1 MMLNQ
6 SLSLKII
13 LFVIVILAI
22 FAYVNFKAEE
32 KQMMLNS
39 RQTAKLLSSV
49 IDSGLNEAM
58 IEGKTYKV
66 QKMIESYRAI
76 ENIDKIRIF
85 APESGSILVDVDKKN
100 IGTVIERKYIDLL
113 NDIGYGERNY
123 KNSIFIKDDKKIL
136 SVVKPI
142 LNGPKCYQCHNPKKQ
157 VLGALDIDILVMDTF
172 ANIAETRFR
181 VIQFALL
188 AIIGTSLA
196 MTFLFIVL
204 VNRPTRKLLETMS
217 KIESG
222 DLNAKVRVANISEFG
237 QLAKSFN
244 SMAMK
249 IRKDIERLEVLHETA
264 KDLRSTNDLSKIEN
278 ITVQG
283 IIQALKFDR
292 VALLLISEENGSEQI
307 LEGRMGVGIAK
318 NVIQQVRIP
327 LNREYGILLD
337 TILDAKT
344 YNVKRGISD
353 AYLLP
358 EKDVKCWE
366 THQCEKIECP
376 AYHSDDLACWF
387 KSETHCR
394 NNIQI
399 SFADKTEVCCECSVI
414 KEAYGKKASLVL
426 MMFGSEAFV
435 TVPLMAQDKAI
446 GLIMVDNLY
455 SKRTITDEDIKG
467 LGIFASQAG
476 MAIENAKLYNKL
488 ENKIEIANEE
498 LRQKIASLMEM
509 KNFNDSILQNM
520 SNGLITVDLEGKIIY
535 FNSSAETILGYKAQ
549 EVKGNLIVDM
559 FSILASLAYQTL
571 HENKNFVFHE
581 IDVITKTGKNIPVEV
596 STLSLK
602 NDVDEATCVVL
613 ILTNLTER
621 KEMEKQIRRADK
633 LATLGQL
640 AAGIAHEIRNPLAG
654 ISGAVQILADDV
666 IETDSRKEIFDEI
679 LERIKSL
686 NDAINDFLRF
696 TRPAPLQLSP
706 TNVNEIIQSI
716 LFLINRQAETQG
728 ITIIEEYDDNLP
740 LIMADSEQLQQVIL
754 NIAINALQAIH
765 VSSSNGRIEA
775 KIRFKT
781 YQNVET
787 SQIAIEISDTGI
799 GIPPEKL
806 DQIFNPY
813 FTTKSEGT
821 GLGLSIAQRII
832 EEHHGIISVIS
843 EIGKGTTFRV
853 ILKNG

>member
-1 MMLNQ
+1 
-6 SLSLKII
+6 
-13 LFVIVILAI
+13 
-22 FAYVNFKAEE
+22 
-32 KQMMLNS
+32 
-39 RQTAKLLSSV
+39 
-49 IDSGLNEAM
+49 
-58 IEGKTYKV
+58 
-66 QKMIESYRAI
+66 
-76 ENIDKIRIF
+76 
-85 APESGSILVDVDKKN
+85 
-100 IGTVIERKYIDLL
+100 
-113 NDIGYGERNY
+113 
-123 KNSIFIKDDKKIL
+123 
-136 SVVKPI
+136 
-142 LNGPKCYQCHNPKKQ
+142 
-157 VLGALDIDILVMDTF
+157 
-172 ANIAETRFR
+172 
-181 VIQFALL
+181 
-188 AIIGTSLA
+188 
-196 MTFLFIVL
+196 
-204 VNRPTRKLLETMS
+204 
-217 KIESG
+217 
-222 DLNAKVRVANISEFG
+222 
-237 QLAKSFN
+237 
-244 SMAMK
+244 
-249 IRKDIERLEVLHETA
+249 
-264 KDLRSTNDLSKIEN
+264 
-278 ITVQG
+278 
-283 IIQALKFDR
+283 
-292 VALLLISEENGSEQI
+292 
-307 LEGRMGVGIAK
+307 
-318 NVIQQVRIP
+318 
-327 LNREYGILLD
+327 
-337 TILDAKT
+337 
-344 YNVKRGISD
+344 
-353 AYLLP
+353 
-358 EKDVKCWE
+358 
-366 THQCEKIECP
+366 
-376 AYHSDDLACWF
+376 
-387 KSETHCR
+387 
-394 NNIQI
+394 
-399 SFADKTEVCCECSVI
+399 
-414 KEAYGKKASLVL
+414 

-467 LGIFASQAG
+467 LGIFAAQAG
-476 MAIENAKLYNKL
+476 MAIENARLYNKL

-498 LRQKIASLMEM
+498 LRQKIVSLTEM

-549 EVKGNLIVDM
+549 EVKGNLIGDM

-571 HENKNFVFHE
+571 HENKSFVFHE
-581 IDVITKTGKNIPVEV
+581 IEIFTKTGKNIPVEV

-602 NDVDEATCVVL
+602 NDVDETTCVVL

-666 IETDSRKEIFDEI
+666 IETDSRKEILDEI

-728 ITIIEEYDDNLP
+728 VTIIEEYDDNLP

-765 VSSSNGRIEA
+765 VPLSNGETDGENSRIEA
-775 KIRFKT
+775 NIRFKT

-787 SQIAIEISDTGI
+787 NQIVMEISDTGI
-799 GIPPEKL
+799 GIPIEKL

-813 FTTKSEGT
+813 FTTKNEGT